1 MSQALQRSQGRIPNS
16 DVFITILEAADEQ
29 EQQELFQQK
38 IKELTNRYGAVNN
51 IPTNIN
57 FEITGSGAPSVS
69 SSNQTNNS
77 MLLEPEG
84 SEQDRSFAE
93 RVSNSFRAG
102 YRDYDRTVSNIDDF
116 GYGTDQEI
124 ESALRAE
131 QQAELEDEIKFG
143 RRTSFQDLLDA
154 YSSPNK
160 DDLAKGFGGTLIDYA
175 GENVA
180 YSLPA
185 MGPVALGAAA
195 GSFIPGLGT
204 LAGAGVGATL
214 AAFPYFFG
222 QNLER
227 QVETLDEQGLD
238 LTDGNINTTGAA
250 ITALT
255 QGATES
261 LLFVLFGGMGGT
273 PAKMVAGE
281 LRKNL
286 GIAAKEVAKTTAV
299 SAPTEAAT
307 EITQQFLER
316 LQAGLPISPSDE
328 AALREYIESGV
339 AGFITGPAV
348 TGPLETGRQTFRG
361 ITAQPSQEQ
370 VKNNYNEKIQELQ
383 EELNNHSKN
392 EPLDSNSAEYE
403 QWSNTK
409 EKMEEV
415 LVSVQTSLKSF
426 EEGTIIEKR
435 KQEKAENGEDINKE
449 KQFEF
454 DLPEAPY
461 KFDDPTIKETEIKNS
476 VTAVPEVVSFN
487 ELPGDAK
494 VRLFF
499 GREETVKDETGKIVF
514 NDDGEALTEIIT
526 LKDKDGF
533 NVYKD
538 YMVEE
543 FIDTPDS
550 KVDKAEPNERL
561 FSQMQ
566 IEHEGKT
573 YQPFWKRGTPSFA
586 EIQMSKEP
594 LFRVSSDNKPSYNKI
609 KPLLLPSKPKL
620 RKLAERLGIKY
631 TDKTLDEQQEA
642 RSWLNH
648 ITARGARFF
657 TPQRGVPVV
666 PWSELMRKRW
676 FTREQL
682 EKAKTLSKRVDLGIR
697 TAEKSK
703 KSILNTLEQSVDGL
717 GLGKELYAS
726 YLSNTPFGN
735 IKVTPRLLEEYGFDR
750 NTIAAMIKMRRLIDQ
765 NSREIESLIR
775 ELDPETEIWSEELR
789 ETIRNRLGAY
799 ITKSYEMNVN
809 PEYIKNDLFTL
820 TFNRPNG
827 TLASKEQKQKHLSA
841 KKVLSEDLFKKGRV
855 SSKFEA
861 DKKAEEMLN
870 NLYDRQLSAQQLTEA
885 MEMDS
890 STRKADAKE
899 IELDISDD
907 ILKARKELK
916 PEIEELLGAIKDP
929 NINDV
934 ITAFKQT
941 EFISGVKYM
950 NDLFN
955 IANDPNNR
963 LISQVKDGRFNVRIT
978 GNEVS
983 NPFVGYYTIPE
994 FASALNDVFNGGILS
1009 DTTLADRTPLGS
1021 NRGAR
1026 YILDKIYAPYFLRG
1040 KVLINF
1046 GKIVISPATQARNF
1060 VSAAGFAIVN
1070 GNIRLNPKDNYNNLK
1085 SAFTNAGSYFKGMTT
1100 KQAQRMI
1107 GLGVLNTSA
1116 NLGDLIRGFELAS
1129 TTDTIGGVVASVN
1142 SQQKNILRRLTKKT
1156 IDSAQKAYQFGDDF
1170 WKAYSFV
1177 TELQKFKDIFGFD
1190 SFKARHETL
1199 TKQATEGLQKG
1210 KNDFV
1215 EIDIQL
1221 QKLENDLKQ
1230 IETVVLKNLMPKYVP
1245 KLKQTKGPAR
1255 LEELLEELAAYRVRQ
1270 NVPNY
1275 DFVGSFTDILR
1286 GSPLSN
1292 FTAFPTEIIRT
1303 SINTYQSGV
1312 NEFKAGQELKKLGRD
1327 QEGSGEGFVNIG
1339 TKLGSRGAARVLSLG
1354 GYGALAAGSSTFAL
1368 LMLGYDAE
1376 DLPEAEFGL
1385 SEFMP
1390 YYAKDDKRII
1400 TGINNK
1406 GEVFYNNNSYI
1417 EAYDLLAEPVRVFL
1431 RNMYEET
1438 YADDPE
1444 YVKRSL
1450 DGMMEALN
1458 KTFGLES
1465 AYFTKSIL
1473 TQILFDVSQNLKGS
1487 SVAAGDPKT
1496 ITDEKGMQGAFDK
1509 IIYALEEAAPGI
1521 YTYFKNIDTLVEGDK
1536 FDQYGRKIQK
1546 TDTAKQL
1553 FGIKSGT
1560 LNLNDNMAVWG
1571 LNNFIDKRQDASSEY
1586 YIPSIQA
1593 GEELLTTSDMVQGY
1607 IKANKKYY
1615 QEVERFRNKIE
1626 RANGVNPWVTDQS
1639 ILLEIRRRG
1648 KVKRFRKGDKS
1659 NIFGRPNDE
1668 GMVKFRPLPYKDYYS
1683 KVKREY
1689 LDKYKKFGMT
1699 EKYQELNKMT
1709 FPREALKQQ
1718 FDIFSTLEF
1727 SAYDFKEPP
1736 AGEEVSF

>member
-16 DVFITILEAADEQ
+16 NVFITVLEAADEQ

-38 IKELTNRYGAVNN
+38 IKELITRYGAVNN

-69 SSNQTNNS
+69 GGGGFSLT
-77 MLLEPEG
+77 EPIEAKDKSF
-84 SEQDRSFAE
+84 SERFTDSL
-93 RVSNSFRAG
+93 VAG
-102 YRDYDRTVSNIDDF
+102 ARDYSRTIKNIDDF

-124 ESALRAE
+124 ESALKAE
-131 QQAELEDEIKFG
+131 RQAELEDEIKYG
-143 RRTSFQDLLDA
+143 KRTSFQDLIDA
-154 YSSPNK
+154 YNSPNR
-160 DDLAKGFGGTLIDYA
+160 DDLAKSFGGTLIDYA
-175 GENVA
+175 GENIA

-185 MGPVALGAAA
+185 MGTIAAGAAV
-195 GSFIPGLGT
+195 GSFLPGVGT
-204 LAGAGVGATL
+204 LVGAAIGATL
-214 AAFPYFFG
+214 VALPYFFG

-238 LTDGNINTTGAA
+238 LTDGNINTTGAFFTGLA
-250 ITALT
+250 

-261 LLFVLFGGMGGT
+261 ILFLLFGGMGGT

-286 GIAAKEVAKTTAV
+286 AIGAKEIAKTTAI
-299 SAPTEAAT
+299 SAPVEATT
-307 EITQQFLER
+307 EITQQLLER

-328 AALREYIESGV
+328 AALREYIESGA

-348 TGPLETGRQTFRG
+348 TGPLETVRQTSRG

-383 EELNNHSKN
+383 EQLNKHSKN
-392 EPLDSNSAEYE
+392 EPLDPNSAEYE
-403 QWSNTK
+403 QWNNTK
-409 EKMEEV
+409 EKIEEV
-415 LVSVQTSLKSF
+415 LLSVQTSLKSF
-426 EEGTIIEKR
+426 EEGTIVEKR
-435 KQEKAENGEDINKE
+435 RQEKAEKGEDINKE

-476 VTAVPEVVSFN
+476 VMAVPEVVPFSN
-487 ELPGDAK
+487 LPGDAK

-499 GREETVKDETGKIVF
+499 GREEVVKDETGKIVF
-514 NDDGEALTEIIT
+514 DEDGEAITEIIN

-543 FIDTPDS
+543 FIDTPDG

-573 YQPFWKRGTPSFA
+573 YQPFWKKGTLSFA

-594 LFRVSSDNKPSYNKI
+594 LFRVSSDNKPSHNKI

-642 RSWLNH
+642 RAWLNH

-657 TPQRGVPVV
+657 TPQRGVPIIS
-666 PWSELMRKRW
+666 WSELMRKRW

-682 EKAKTLSKRVDLGIR
+682 EKAKGLSKRVNLGIK
-697 TAEKSK
+697 TAEKNK

-735 IKVTPRLLEEYGFDR
+735 IKVTPKLLEEYGFDR

-775 ELDPETEIWSEELR
+775 ELDPEAEIWSEELR

-799 ITKSYEMNVN
+799 ITKSYEINVN

-827 TLASKEQKQKHLSA
+827 ALASKEQKRKHLSA
-841 KKVLSEDLFKKGRV
+841 KKILSEDLFKKGRV
-855 SSKFEA
+855 SSKLEA

-890 STRKADAKE
+890 STRKADAQEVE
-899 IELDISDD
+899 IDISDD
-907 ILKARKELK
+907 ILKARQELK
-916 PEIEELLGAIKDP
+916 PEIEELLGIIKDP

-941 EFISGVKYM
+941 EFISGVKYI

-963 LISQVKDGRFNVRIT
+963 LISPVKDGRFNVKIT

-994 FASALNDVFNGGILS
+994 FASALNDVFSGGVLS

-1021 NRGAR
+1021 NRGAKF
-1026 YILDKIYAPYFLRG
+1026 ILDKIYAPYFLRG

-1060 VSAAGFAIVN
+1060 ISAAAFAIVN

-1085 SAFTNAGSYFKGMTT
+1085 SAFRNAGSYFKGMTT

-1142 SQQKNILRRLTKKT
+1142 SQQKNILKRLTRKT
-1156 IDSAQKAYQFGDDF
+1156 IDTAQRAYQFGDDF

-1190 SFKARHETL
+1190 SFKDRHEAL
-1199 TKQATEGLQKG
+1199 TKQVTEGLQKG

-1215 EIDIQL
+1215 EIDVEL

-1230 IETVVLKNLMPKYVP
+1230 IEEVVLKTLMPKYVP
-1245 KLKQTKGPAR
+1245 KLKQRKGPAR

-1327 QEGSGEGFVNIG
+1327 QESGGQGFVNIG
-1339 TKLGSRGAARVLSLG
+1339 TKLGGRGAARVLSLG
-1354 GYGALAAGSSTFAL
+1354 GYGALAAGSSVFAL
-1368 LMLGYDAE
+1368 LMLGYDPE
-1376 DLPEAEFGL
+1376 DIPEAEFGL
-1385 SEFMP
+1385 SEFMAP
-1390 YYAKDDKRII
+1390 YAKDDKRII
-1400 TGINNK
+1400 TGINKK

-1417 EAYDLLAEPVRVFL
+1417 EAYDLLAEPVRIFV
-1431 RNMYEET
+1431 RNIYEEK
-1438 YADDPE
+1438 YKDDPK

-1450 DGMMEALN
+1450 DGMLEAVN
-1458 KTFGLES
+1458 KVFGTES
-1465 AYFTKSIL
+1465 AYLQRSIL
-1473 TQILFDVSQNLKGS
+1473 TQIILDVSQNLKGD
-1487 SVAAGDPKT
+1487 SVKAGTPRT
-1496 ITDEKGMQGAFDK
+1496 ITDAEGMQAAFDK
-1509 IIYALEEAAPGI
+1509 VIYALEEAAPGV
-1521 YTYFKNIDTLVEGDK
+1521 YNYFKNIDTLTEGDK
-1536 FDQYGRKIQK
+1536 YDKYGRKIQK
-1546 TDTAKQL
+1546 TDTVKQL
-1553 FGIKSGT
+1553 FGIKTGVI
-1560 LNLNDNMAVWG
+1560 NLNDNMAVWG
-1571 LNNFIDKRQDASSEY
+1571 INNFFDKRQDANSAY
-1586 YIPSIQA
+1586 YIPSIEG
-1593 GEELLTTSDMVQGY
+1593 GEELLTVSDIVEGY
-1607 IKANKKYY
+1607 RKANIKYY
-1615 QEVERFRNKIE
+1615 EEVKRFRNKIE
-1626 RANGVNPWVTDQS
+1626 KANGVNPWVTDVTIRQ
-1639 ILLEIRRRG
+1639 EID
-1648 KVKRFRKGDKS
+1648 KRKKGLRFKNEDKK
-1659 NIFGRPNDE
+1659 NIFGRPNEE
-1668 GMVKFRPLPYKDYYS
+1668 GVIPFKPLPMKDYYTE
-1683 KVKREY
+1683 VKKQY
-1689 LDKYKKFGMT
+1689 LDRYERDGMT
-1699 EKYQELNKMT
+1699 EKYQELIRVN
-1709 FPREALKQQ
+1709 FPKDALKEQKE
-1718 FDIFSTLEF
+1718 IFETLSF
-1727 SAYDFKEPP
+1727 PVYNFKEPP
-1736 AGEEVSF
+1736 EGEEVGF

>member
-1 MSQALQRSQGRIPNS
+1 MSQALQQSYANIPNS
-16 DVFITILEAADEQ
+16 DVYVIIREAADEQ

-38 IKELTNRYGAVNN
+38 IKELTDRYGSVNN

-93 RVSNSFRAG
+93 RVSNSFKAG
-102 YRDYDRTVSNIDDF
+102 ARDYGRGVLNIDDF

-143 RRTSFQDLLDA
+143 KRTSFQDLLDS
-154 YSSPNK
+154 YSSSGR

-185 MGPVALGAAA
+185 MGPVAAGAIA

-250 ITALT
+250 ITAIG

-261 LLFVLFGGMGGT
+261 LLFALFGGLGKV
-273 PAKMVAGE
+273 PSKMVAGE

-286 GIAAKEVAKTTAV
+286 GIAAKEVAKTSAI
-299 SAPTEAAT
+299 SAPVEGTTEV
-307 EITQQFLER
+307 IQQFLER

-348 TGPLETGRQTFRG
+348 AGPLETGRQTYRG
-361 ITAQPSQEQ
+361 LTAGKSPEQ
-370 VKNNYNEKIQELQ
+370 IKENYQQQINEVK
-383 EELNNHSKN
+383 EELNKHLAN
-392 EPLDSNSAEYE
+392 EPIMTVGSEFE
-403 QWSNTK
+403 QWNNTK
-409 EKMEEV
+409 EKLEST
-415 LVSVQTSLKSF
+415 LVSLQTSLKSID
-426 EEGTIIEKR
+426 ENTIVEKR
-435 KQEKAENGEDINKE
+435 KEEKAERGEDINVE

-454 DLPEAPY
+454 DFPEAPY
-461 KFDDPTIKETEIKNS
+461 KLDDPTIKEAKITNAA
-476 VTAVPEVVSFN
+476 TTFPEVTNFD
-487 ELPGDAK
+487 ELPPDAK

-499 GREETVKDETGKIVF
+499 GREEVVTDETGKIVY
-514 NDDGEALTEIIT
+514 DDEGVAITENIT

-533 NVYKD
+533 DVYKD
-538 YMVEE
+538 YIVQE
-543 FIDTPDS
+543 FVDTPNN
-550 KVDKAEPNERL
+550 KAGKAEPNERT
-561 FSQMQ
+561 FSEMQ
-566 IEHEGKT
+566 IEHKGKS
-573 YQPFWKRGTPSFA
+573 YQPYWKPGTLSFA
-586 EIQMSKEP
+586 EIPMSNEP
-594 LFRVSSDNKPSYNKI
+594 LFRVSTDNSFSFNKI
-609 KPLLLPSKPKL
+609 KPLLLPTKGKL
-620 RKLAERLGIKY
+620 KVLAEKLGVKY

-642 RSWLNH
+642 REWLNH
-648 ITARGARFF
+648 ITARGAKFF
-657 TPQRGVPVV
+657 TPQRGVPVI
-666 PWSELMRKRW
+666 PWSDLMRKRW

-682 EKAKTLSKRVDLGIR
+682 AKATNLSKRIRVGIQA
-697 TAEKSK
+697 AEKNK
-703 KSILNTLEQSVDGL
+703 KSILNTLEKSTEGL

-726 YLSNTPFGN
+726 YLSNTPFRGT
-735 IKVTPRLLEEYGFDR
+735 KVSTKLLQAYGFDR
-750 NTIAAMIKMRRLIDQ
+750 DTIAAMIKIRRIIDQ
-765 NSREIESLIR
+765 NSKEIESLIR
-775 ELDPETEIWSEELR
+775 DLDPEAEIWSEELR

-799 ITKSYEMNVN
+799 ITKSYAINIDPN
-809 PEYIKNDLFTL
+809 YIKTAWFGL
-820 TFNRPNG
+820 RKPNG
-827 TLASKEQKQKHLSA
+827 ALASKDQKQKHNSA
-841 KKVLSEDLFKKGRV
+841 KKVLAEDLFKKGRV
-855 SSKFEA
+855 TSQLEA

-870 NLYDRQLSAQQLTEA
+870 NLYNRQLTAQELTKQV
-885 MEMDS
+885 EMDAS
-890 STRKADAKE
+890 SRKADAAE
-899 IELDISDD
+899 TELNISDD
-907 ILKARKELK
+907 ILQARKELK
-916 PEIEELLGAIKDP
+916 PEIEALLGPVTDP

-934 ITAFKQT
+934 ITALKQT
-941 EFISGVKYM
+941 EFIIGVQYI

-963 LISQVKDGRFNVRIT
+963 LISPVKDGRFNVKIT
-978 GNEVS
+978 GNKTS
-983 NPFVGYYTIPE
+983 NPFEGYYTIPE
-994 FASALNDVFNGGILS
+994 FAKALSDTFGSGILS
-1009 DTTLADRTPLGS
+1009 NSNLSDIDVPVGS
-1021 NRGAR
+1021 LQGAQVL
-1026 YILDKIYAPYFLRG
+1026 LDKIYAPYFLRG

-1046 GKIVISPATQARNF
+1046 GKIVLSPATQARNF
-1060 VSAAGFAIVN
+1060 VSAAGFAIIN

-1085 SAFTNAGSYFKGMTT
+1085 SAFTNAGSYFKDMTT

-1116 NLGDLIRGFELAS
+1116 NLGDLLRGFELAS
-1129 TTDTIGGVVASVN
+1129 TVDTVGGVVAAVN
-1142 SQQKNILRRLTKKT
+1142 AQQNNILKRTAKKT

-1177 TELQKFKDIFGFD
+1177 TELQKFKDIFGLD
-1190 SFKARHETL
+1190 ALKNRYEALE
-1199 TKQATEGLQKG
+1199 KQAAEGLQKG

-1215 EIDIQL
+1215 EIDIEL

-1230 IETVVLKNLMPKYVP
+1230 VEEVVLKTLMPKYVP
-1245 KLKQTKGPAR
+1245 KLKQRKGPAR

-1327 QEGSGEGFVNIG
+1327 EQTSGEGFVDIG
-1339 TKLGSRGAARVLSLG
+1339 TKLGSRGATRVLSLG
-1354 GYGALAAGSSTFAL
+1354 AYGALAAGSSTFAL

-1390 YYAKDDKRII
+1390 YYAKDNKRII
-1400 TGINNK
+1400 TGINDK
-1406 GEVFYNNNSYI
+1406 GEVFYNDNSYI

-1431 RNMYEET
+1431 RNIYEET

-1496 ITDEKGMQGAFDK
+1496 ITDEEGMQGAFDK
-1509 IIYALEEAAPGI
+1509 VIYALEEAAPGV
-1521 YTYFKNIDTLVEGDK
+1521 YNYFKNIDTLIEGDK

-1615 QEVERFRNKIE
+1615 QEVKRFRDKIE

-1648 KVKRFRKGDKS
+1648 KAKRFRKGDKA

-1668 GMVKFRPLPYKDYYS
+1668 GTIKFRPLPYKDYYS

-1689 LDKYKKFGMT
+1689 LNKYKKFGMT

-1709 FPREALKQQ
+1709 FPRDALKQQ
-1718 FDIFSTLEF
+1718 YDIFSTLDF